1 MTYELFYVIFI
12 KEKKN
17 IINLF
22 NFIVYS
28 QNLNF
33 KYFLFLIKYLNYL
46 IIKIHYFLNNLK
58 IKLIDF

>member
-1 MTYELFYVIFI
+1 MTYILFYVIFI

-46 IIKIHYFLNNLK
+46 IIKINYFINNLK
-58 IKLIDF
+58 FKLIDF